1 MPQREHFY
9 SEEAQAILGKAPS
22 WVVRWGITVLF
33 VILALIVLG
42 CYVIKYPRIVEA
54 PVTITTLNA
63 PSDLAVRYDGLLD
76 TVCVANGAHVAEG
89 QLIALLATPADY
101 GDVAAVERN
110 LRASC
115 AIPFDQLVGE
125 PWLND
130 DYVLGDLQSAWAE
143 FLRESL
149 DYRHYLAVD
158 YVGVKREL
166 LRVQIDKNNEYYAKL
181 ERQRRLLVADLD
193 IGRRMLARDSVL
205 LAETVISAA
214 DYETTLQNFL
224 AKQNAEAGFAATLT
238 ATELNI
244 LQSRQQLVEL
254 AVQEENERA
263 EYDRR
268 LGQLRQQLLAQL
280 AQWRELYAV
289 VAPAEGHVSL
299 HRYWSKGQHVSVGD
313 VLASIVPAGGTEII
327 GRMEVPSAGFGKVR
341 EGQAVNVKL
350 NGFPYMEYGILKGR
364 IRSISSVPTR
374 AQGLGGATAAYT
386 VEVAFPQGMTTTYGK
401 ELPMIQQMD
410 GTGEIV
416 TEDMRL
422 IEQFVQPILS
432 LFRNH

>member
-1 MPQREHFY
+1 
-9 SEEAQAILGKAPS
+9 
-22 WVVRWGITVLF
+22 
-33 VILALIVLG
+33 
-42 CYVIKYPRIVEA
+42 
-54 PVTITTLNA
+54 
-63 PSDLAVRYDGLLD
+63 
-76 TVCVANGAHVAEG
+76 
-89 QLIALLATPADY
+89 
-101 GDVAAVERN
+101 
-110 LRASC
+110 
-115 AIPFDQLVGE
+115 
-125 PWLND
+125 
-130 DYVLGDLQSAWAE
+130 
-143 FLRESL
+143 
-149 DYRHYLAVD
+149 
-158 YVGVKREL
+158 
-166 LRVQIDKNNEYYAKL
+166 
-181 ERQRRLLVADLD
+181 
-193 IGRRMLARDSVL
+193 MLARDSVL

-341 EGQAVNVKL
+341 DGQAVNVKL